1 MYTPPHRMTPKVII
15 AVATVVALVITIAR
29 RYLRGRRAQELQRAA
44 AGRGMSFESCGQP
57 FSESE
62 MEQILRFTRRRGH
75 RCHFVARGSVN
86 GEEVIFFEHL
96 ARNGGQESLAAF
108 RLPAPDFELIRL
120 RHAVNPAVM
129 TPVFSRLGFAVVNFD
144 GDPNFSREYLLIG
157 RDESALRH
165 LFNDTL
171 RSFYC
176 VPQGKRH
183 WASEAGA
190 GWLLVFRPDRLI
202 RPGDLGKFL
211 DEAALV
217 ATAVR
222 RECNKDVAVG

>member
-1 MYTPPHRMTPKVII
+1 MSSGVLI
-15 AVATVVALVITIAR
+15 AAATLVALVVMGASLFR
-29 RYLRGRRAQELQRAA
+29 RGRRAKELQRAA
-44 AGRGMSFESCGQP
+44 AARGLSFESCGQP
-57 FSESE
+57 FSEAE

-75 RCHFVARGSVN
+75 RCHYVSRGMVN
-86 GEEVIFFEHL
+86 GEEVIFFEHH
-96 ARNGGQESLAAF
+96 ARNGGRESVAAF

-129 TPVFSRLGFAVVNFD
+129 APVFSRLGFAVVHFD
-144 GDPNFSREYLLIG
+144 SDAEFSREYLLIG
-157 RDESALRH
+157 RDEGALRA

-176 VPQGKRH
+176 VPPGERH

-202 RPGDLGKFL
+202 RSAHLGRFL

-222 RECNKDVAVG
+222 RECNHAAAVG

>member
-1 MYTPPHRMTPKVII
+1 MSPGII
-15 AVATVVALVITIAR
+15 LAAATVVALVVMVVR
-29 RYLRGRRAQELQRAA
+29 LSLRGRRAKELQRAA
-44 AGRGMSFESCGQP
+44 AARGMSFEACGQP
-57 FSESE
+57 FGEAE

-75 RCHFVARGSVN
+75 RCHFVARGNVN

-96 ARNGGQESLAAF
+96 ARNGGRESVAAF
-108 RLPAPDFELIRL
+108 RLAAPDFELIRL

-129 TPVFSRLGFAVVNFD
+129 APVFSRLGFAVVNFE
-144 GDPNFSREYLLIG
+144 GDANFSREYLLIG
-157 RDESALRH
+157 RDEGALRH

-176 VPQGKRH
+176 VPQGERH

-190 GWLLVFRPDRLI
+190 GWLLVFRADRMI

-222 RECNKDVAVG
+222 REVNNVAAVG